1 MAHYYDTNP
10 SIESNK
16 KSIEYRFNGI
26 NFSFISDTD
35 VFSRNDI
42 DFGTNLLI
50 TESVSDIKANAYT
63 AFSIMDLGCGYGVV
77 GIVMKAIFKKA
88 KVVQVDINA
97 RAIGLAKE
105 NAKLNG
111 VNIDIVKQSDVLSAI
126 DEEEKGEGFDIVITN
141 PPVRA
146 GKAKVFEFYDQAFES
161 MHEDSVI
168 YVVLQRKQGAPS
180 TQKKL
185 EELFGNC
192 ETVAVDSGYRV
203 MKSVKQR

>member
-50 TESVSDIKANAYT
+50 TESVRDIKDNAYK

-111 VNIDIVKQSDVLSAI
+111 VNIDIVKKSDVLSAI